1 MPNLTADRVK
11 ETTTTTGTGTITLA
25 GAVAQFRSFASAFAD
40 GSVVQYAIVGQTGTE
55 WEVGNG
61 TFTASGTTLART
73 TVLASSNSGSAVNFS
88 AGTKD
93 VFATVTAAE
102 LATHVV
108 GPSSATDDALARF
121 DATTGKLVQNSVV
134 TADDVGV
141 VSGVTQL
148 NVDNLRLDG
157 NTISSTNTN
166 GDINLTPNGSGL
178 TRGTGD
184 FIASQDVF
192 AGRALYIGGTT
203 WATSEQAFD
212 QSSQYLGSSVRV
224 VWGSAGTPDAY
235 GFSPD
240 LGIGRHADGVLKVT
254 AGAVTAVRAL
264 QGGGAAVASASALPV
279 PTGRVFHVTGTTN
292 ITSITS
298 TNLQAGV
305 VITMI
310 FDGVLTVTDGGN
322 LKLAGNF
329 VTAADSTLSLVY
341 DGTNWYETGRSTN

>member
-93 VFATVTAAE
+93 VFATVTAAHL
-102 LATHVV
+102 LAAVL
-108 GPSSATDDALARF
+108 GPASATDNAVVVF
-121 DATTGKLVQNSVV
+121 DSTTGKLVKVSVLTV
-134 TADDVGV
+134 APT
-141 VSGVTQL
+141 SGAL
-148 NVDNLRLDG
+148 
-157 NTISSTNTN
+157 S
-166 GDINLTPNGSGL
+166 
-178 TRGTGD
+178 TGD
-184 FIASQDVF
+184 
-192 AGRALYIGGTT
+192 GT
-203 WATSEQAFD
+203 
-212 QSSQYLGSSVRV
+212 SS
-224 VWGSAGTPDAY
+224 APAY
-235 GFSPD
+235 GFTSDPNTGVYLAGADTLSLTAGGVDAIYVLSNAISSNVDIRTYGD
-240 LGIGRHADGVLKVT
+240 LRVGVSKGLFWSDVNNPNNSKNSGLDQAAAGVLKVT
-254 AGAVTAVRAL
+254 DGGAGIRAL